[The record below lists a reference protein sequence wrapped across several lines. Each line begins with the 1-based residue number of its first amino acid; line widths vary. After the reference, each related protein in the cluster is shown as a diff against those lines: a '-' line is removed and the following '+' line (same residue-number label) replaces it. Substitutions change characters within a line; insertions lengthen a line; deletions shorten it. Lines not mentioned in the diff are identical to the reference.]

1 MRCLSLL
8 LALLSVLSSSPHFM
22 VSAASVARHSDA
34 GLKRFYSG
42 THSLGD
48 NYEFDPRE
56 WQTVNVTD
64 LDYKYSGSRNR
75 KRASSSNSAK
85 GGSVSHLINTVW
97 NGLKGMGSTS
107 TVKITWS
114 GYGFSA
120 LLSS

>member
-22 VSAASVARHSDA
+22 ASAASVARHSDA
-34 GLKRFYSG
+34 DLKRFYSR

-48 NYEFDPRE
+48 NYNFNPRE

-75 KRASSSNSAK
+75 KRASSSNSAE
-85 GGSVSHLINTVW
+85 GGSVSHLIDDVW
-97 NGLKGMGSTS
+97 NGLKGIGSTS
-107 TVKITWS
+107 NVVITWF

-120 LLSS
+120 LLFS